1 MTENPVFIQL
11 PTSCR
16 FYLRW
21 PDRGF
26 GRRLCALRS
35 PAVLTHCKSL
45 RPVTVGQSK
54 HSNEWSCSNQ
64 QGGPPRA
71 HTHTHTHNCWLTHL
85 RRVSVRLRRQ
95 RSLAKTGDSE
105 QRVWFVRDE
114 KRGEERRSPAE
125 RRNGEW
131 VFFGQSDE
139 RKRCL
144 LLAVVCHYNGSK
156 NRSKEESQIQFTYHF
171 MSGICLFVPQCLQS
185 PLLPLRLT
193 MQCEEFYK

>member
-26 GRRLCALRS
+26 GRQLCVLCS

-45 RPVTVGQSK
+45 HPVTVGQSK

-71 HTHTHTHNCWLTHL
+71 HTHNCWLTHL

-95 RSLAKTGDSE
+95 HSLAKTGDSE

-125 RRNGEW
+125 RGNGEC
-131 VFFGQSDE
+131 FFGQSDE

-144 LLAVVCHYNGSK
+144 LLVAVCHYNRSK
-156 NRSKEESQIQFTYHF
+156 QRWKEESQIQFMYHF
-171 MSGICLFVPQCLQS
+171 ISGICVFVPHGSQS
-185 PLLPLRLT
+185 PPLPLLL
-193 MQCEEFYK
+193 CEGFYK